1 MGRNINICG
10 IILDKCINKHYI
22 LPINVHNNELRQPL
36 SLYFSF
42 FFNFSGIAYGPPH
55 NIWQAICGPQT

>member
-10 IILDKCINKHYI
+10 IILDKCINKHYV

-42 FFNFSGIAYGPPH
+42 FSIFPV
-55 NIWQAICGPQT
+55 